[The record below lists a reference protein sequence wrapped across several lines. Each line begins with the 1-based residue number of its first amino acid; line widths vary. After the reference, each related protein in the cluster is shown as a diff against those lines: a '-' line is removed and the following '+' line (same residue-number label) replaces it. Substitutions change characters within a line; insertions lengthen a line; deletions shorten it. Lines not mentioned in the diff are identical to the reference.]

1 MPEQA
6 SSLAWLDP
14 LLRIMPTVPRP
25 RTPLPLST
33 RLMWTFIAVTIYL
46 LLSLTPLYGVYGSRQ
61 LLPIELYSIIFA
73 TSAGTLAHLGIGP
86 IVIAGILLEILV
98 FSGILNVDLE
108 DPLEQLRFN
117 ALLKLLA
124 LAIAALEATVAVTVG
139 ILRVRSPLLGFAV
152 VLQLLAATLVILLL
166 DDLITNGWGIGSG
179 ISLFILVSIAR
190 TIIWYTFSP
199 AMSPDGYPVGVI
211 PAVVVAA
218 LHGVLP
224 PDLIYSFYRGGTL
237 VGLVAT
243 VLLAVF
249 ILYVELL
256 RVPIPLSITQLRG
269 IKYSLPLRVM
279 YVSVLPIIFT
289 AFTLALFSSILR
301 YIAIANLIGP
311 GHPLAWLACVTTY
324 GNRFVPCEN
333 SLLYFLT
340 TPPPPNITPQYVIV
354 HVIIYVVLCTVFAY
368 LWVQIAGMSAEDQAK
383 YIVRS
388 GLSIPGFRPN
398 VRIVAKYLER
408 YINALTITSGVLAGL
423 IAALGDLL
431 QVFSGGIGLMLLV
444 EIALQYYA
452 IAMQEHMFE
461 MFPGLRRLLGVEA
474 M

>member
-1 MPEQA
+1 MSQGA
-6 SSLAWLDP
+6 SSIAWLDP
-14 LLRIMPTVPRP
+14 ILRLIPTVPRP
-25 RTPLPLST
+25 RAPLPLGT
-33 RLMWTFIAVTIYL
+33 RLMWTFIAITIYL

-61 LLPIELYSIIFA
+61 LLPLELYSIIFA
-73 TSAGTLAHLGIGP
+73 TSTGTLAHLGIGP

-98 FSGILNVDLE
+98 FSGLLKVNLE
-108 DPLEQLRFN
+108 DPVEQLRFN

-124 LAIAALEATVAVTVG
+124 LVIAALEASVAVTVG
-139 ILRVRSPLLGFAV
+139 ILRVPSPLLGLIV
-152 VLQLLAATLVILLL
+152 VIQLVAATLIILLL

-179 ISLFILVSIAR
+179 ISLFILVSIAK
-190 TIIWYTFSP
+190 TIVWYVFSP
-199 AMSPDGYPVGVI
+199 AMGPDGYPVGII
-211 PAVVVAA
+211 PAVIVAA
-218 LHGVLP
+218 LHGVFP
-224 PDLIYSFYRGGTL
+224 PDLIYSFYRGGTV
-237 VGLVAT
+237 VGLIAT
-243 VLLAVF
+243 VLLVIF

-269 IKYSLPLRVM
+269 IKYTLPLRVM

-301 YIAIANLIGP
+301 FIAIANMIGP
-311 GHPLAWLACVTTY
+311 GHPLSWLACVTTY
-324 GNRFVPCEN
+324 NGRFVPCEN

-340 TPPPPNITPQYVIV
+340 TPPPPNITPQYIIV
-354 HVIIYVVLCTVFAY
+354 HIILYVVLCTIYAY
-368 LWVQIAGMSAEDQAK
+368 LWVQIAGMSAEDQAR

-398 VRIVAKYLER
+398 VRIIAKYLER

-431 QVFSGGIGLMLLV
+431 QVFSGGIGLILLV

-452 IAMQEHMFE
+452 IAMREHMFE
-461 MFPGLRRLLGVEA
+461 MFPGLKRILGVEEL
-474 M
+474 